1 MQEPERANRT
11 HVWAVREEGRRED
24 EWKAGREEEV
34 EGGREDE
41 EEGEEEKWAEVF

>member
-11 HVWAVREEGRRED
+11 HVWAGREEGRRED